1 MLLTLKNHVFEGNLL
16 LSTLN
21 PDSDSQ
27 SDSTSI
33 SRSIQ
38 PVRKRNTSRNV
49 SKHVSKTSSN
59 RKHHPRKKFAVTHK
73 SATNNTF
80 KIPHE
85 DNLMES
91 QFDRITGASTSVVV
105 GEVEANNSITSD
117 IREMNQKQPERSRLF
132 ALNSPSTMSCTSNR
146 RISEDQQKLISTV
159 FSSIAK
165 RKSVSDDESFK
176 EKEKTDIDLEE
187 NVPRSPPSRLVAKR
201 ARVVFQKCFQTTFDP
216 HMLSGHDV
224 ILAEDSEEDNSD

>member
-59 RKHHPRKKFAVTHK
+59 RKHHPRKKSAVTHK